1 MRNYLLSLLAMVA
14 MAFVACEPVV
24 TPDDNTPATPTLEL
38 TSTSTLR
45 VNRDGGNFDITYTL
59 TNGTEGES
67 VKVVVVNST
76 MITATD
82 ASREGIVTVTISE
95 NTTDAVRE
103 GAVIVSYGA
112 LSFTV
117 VVAQDYAVNE
127 QPEERIEIEANQLIG
142 AYYGENLMAG
152 VGHYVIALSRDG
164 FVDGNVVAGGE
175 YFRLDLVAP
184 VAEDLDNITLPDGE
198 YRLDFSLNYDS
209 FTIISTAN
217 TDYMWI
223 DENMGA
229 WSLPMENATL
239 NVNGNNIVLDAVIDG
254 KECRVTYN
262 GEYSLTPSIITEYI
276 SSLTKD
282 TVIDVSNCTA
292 AVKNYGD
299 YWDCGCQNWGI
310 EFVCNDGLN
319 QGTYLVLDLLNNST
333 TNFAGTYIDSGFTK
347 EDETKPDFRADVFVP
362 GFRVSDNADLLLG
375 SLFMVYKDGVCI
387 SQAPL
392 YEGTITIEA
401 KGNGMYT
408 INIDALD
415 DAPKQNK
422 ITLTWT
428 GKL

>member
-38 TSTSTLR
+38 TSNSTLR

-59 TNGTEGES
+59 ENGTEGES

-82 ASREGIVTVTISE
+82 TSVEGVVTITISE

-198 YRLDFSLNYDS
+198 YRLDFSSNYDS

-223 DENMGA
+223 DENMEA

-292 AVKNYGD
+292 AVMNYGD

-375 SLFMVYKDGVCI
+375 SLFMVYKDGICI

>member
-1 MRNYLLSLLAMVA
+1 MRNFIFCLLAAV
-14 MAFVACEPVV
+14 AFVACEPVV

-82 ASREGIVTVTISE
+82 ASREGVVTITISE

-262 GEYSLTPSIITEYI
+262 GEYSLTSSIITEYI

-375 SLFMVYKDGVCI
+375 SLYMVYKDGICI